1 MNILITG
8 ANGFIGKNLVATL
21 KNIRDKKDTSFAIDS
36 EINIY
41 ECTRDT
47 DKEKLEMY
55 CEKADF
61 VYHLAG
67 VNRPKYESE
76 FMQGNGDF
84 TKQLVSILE
93 EKNNC
98 CPIVFSSSIQAE
110 YDNAYGESKLYA
122 EKVLEEYAL
131 KNKTIVYIYRLFN
144 VFGKW
149 CKPNY
154 NSVVA
159 TFCYNIAR
167 GIPININD
175 ENAKIRLIYID
186 DVVKSFITLLSEIHI
201 ASTVTFEEVE
211 PVYHVTVGEIARLLQ
226 GFFANRELCY
236 LPETTKHSFSN
247 CLYATYLSY
256 LPEDKFGYMPKM
268 NVDNRGSFTELFK
281 TISNGQVSV
290 NISKPGITKGEH
302 WHHTKNEKF
311 VVVSGTGLIQLRKLD
326 EVEIIEYAVSGD
338 KIEIIDIPP
347 GYTHNIINQGK
358 QDMVTI
364 MWCNECFDA
373 EKPDTYF
380 LKVNEDDIV

>member
-21 KNIRDKKDTSFAIDS
+21 KNIRDKKDTSFAVKAQL
-36 EINIY
+36 NIY
-41 ECTRDT
+41 ECTRAT
-47 DKEKLEMY
+47 DKKTLEMY
-55 CEKADF
+55 CEKADI

-67 VNRPKYESE
+67 VNRPKEESE
-76 FMQGNGDF
+76 FIEGNGDF

-93 EKNNC
+93 QKNNC

-110 YDNAYGESKLYA
+110 YDNAYGKSKLYA

-131 KNKTIVYIYRLFN
+131 KNKITVYVYRLFN

-167 GIPININD
+167 GLPININD
-175 ENAKIRLIYID
+175 ENAEIRLVYID
-186 DVVKSFITLLSEIHI
+186 DVVKSFIMLLNETYTEDEIM
-201 ASTVTFEEVE
+201 FKEVE
-211 PVYHVTVGEIARLLQ
+211 PVYDVTVGELAGLLYS
-226 GFFANRELCY
+226 FFENRELCY
-236 LPETTKHSFSN
+236 LADTTKHSFSN

-256 LPEDKFGYMPKM
+256 LPEDKFGYKPKM
-268 NVDNRGSFTELFK
+268 NIDHRGSFTELFK

-311 VVVSGTGLIQLRKLD
+311 AVVSGNGLIQLRKID
-326 EVEIIEYAVSGD
+326 ESEIIEYAVSGD
-338 KIEIIDIPP
+338 EIEIIDIPP
-347 GYTHNIINQGK
+347 GYTHNIINQGT
-358 QDMVTI
+358 QDMVTV

-380 LKVNEDDIV
+380 LKVKE

>member
-1 MNILITG
+1 MNILVTG

-21 KNIRDKKDTSFAIDS
+21 KNIRDKKDTSFAVKAQL
-36 EINIY
+36 NIY
-41 ECTRDT
+41 ECTRAT
-47 DKEKLEMY
+47 NKKTLEMY
-55 CEKADF
+55 CEKADII
-61 VYHLAG
+61 YHLAG
-67 VNRPKYESE
+67 VNRPKEESE
-76 FMQGNGDF
+76 FIEGNGDF

-93 EKNNC
+93 QKNNC

-110 YDNAYGESKLYA
+110 YDNAYGKSKLYA

-131 KNKTIVYIYRLFN
+131 KNKITVYVYRLFN

-167 GIPININD
+167 GLPININD
-175 ENAKIRLIYID
+175 ENAEIRLVYID
-186 DVVKSFITLLSEIHI
+186 DVVKSFIMLLNETYTEDEIM
-201 ASTVTFEEVE
+201 FKEVE
-211 PVYHVTVGEIARLLQ
+211 PVYDVTVGELAGLLYS
-226 GFFANRELCY
+226 FFENRELCY
-236 LPETTKHSFSN
+236 LADTTKQSFSN

-256 LPEDKFGYMPKM
+256 LPEDKFGYKPKM
-268 NVDNRGSFTELFK
+268 NIDHRGSFTELFK

-311 VVVSGTGLIQLRKLD
+311 AVVSGNGLIQLRKID
-326 EVEIIEYAVSGD
+326 ESEIIEYAVSGD
-338 KIEIIDIPP
+338 EIEIIDIPP
-347 GYTHNIINQGK
+347 GYTHNIINQGT
-358 QDMVTI
+358 QDMVTV

-373 EKPDTYF
+373 EKSDTYF
-380 LKVNEDDIV
+380 LKIKE

>member
-1 MNILITG
+1 MNILVTG

-21 KNIRDKKDTSFAIDS
+21 KNIRDKKDTSFAVK
-36 EINIY
+36 EQLNIY
-41 ECTRDT
+41 ECTRAT
-47 DKEKLEMY
+47 DKKTLEMY
-55 CEKADF
+55 CEKADII
-61 VYHLAG
+61 YHLAG
-67 VNRPKYESE
+67 VNRPKEESE
-76 FMQGNGDF
+76 FIEGNGDF

-93 EKNNC
+93 QKNNC

-110 YDNAYGESKLYA
+110 YDNAYGKSKLYA
-122 EKVLEEYAL
+122 EKVLAEYAL
-131 KNKTIVYIYRLFN
+131 KNKITVYVYRLFN

-167 GIPININD
+167 GLPININD
-175 ENAKIRLIYID
+175 ENAEIRLVYID
-186 DVVKSFITLLSEIHI
+186 DVVKSFIMLLNETYTEDEIM
-201 ASTVTFEEVE
+201 FKEVE
-211 PVYHVTVGEIARLLQ
+211 PVYDVTVGELAGLLYS
-226 GFFANRELCY
+226 FFENRELCY
-236 LPETTKHSFSN
+236 LANTTKHSFSN

-256 LPEDKFGYMPKM
+256 LPEDKFGYKPKM
-268 NVDNRGSFTELFK
+268 NIDHRGSFTELFK

-311 VVVSGTGLIQLRKLD
+311 AVVSGNGLIQLRKID
-326 EVEIIEYAVSGD
+326 ESEIIEYAVSGD
-338 KIEIIDIPP
+338 EIEIIDIPP
-347 GYTHNIINQGK
+347 GYTHNIINQGT
-358 QDMVTI
+358 QDMVTV

-380 LKVNEDDIV
+380 LKIKE